1 MIEQQLK
8 QYINLKKDLEKYFY
22 SDEARQLISE
32 YLKKI
37 RGWERV
43 FTDRITMIDIDEED
57 IIIDYYIDYYCGCGG
72 DDQELVPIK
81 WFFSEEE
88 RNKIIEEKKER
99 DLNEQI
105 LREEKLQK
113 QKLAEEKA
121 ERNLYY
127 LLKTKYGDVLNE

>member
-37 RGWERV
+37 RGWERG

-57 IIIDYYIDYYCGCGG
+57 IIIDYYIDYYCGCGK

-88 RNKIIEEKKER
+88 RNRMVEDKNEKDLENETLKNEELK
-99 DLNEQI
+99 
-105 LREEKLQK
+105 K
-113 QKLAEEKA
+113 QKLAEEEQEK
-121 ERNLYY
+121 NLYH
-127 LLKTKYGDVLNE
+127 LLKTKYGDV

>member
-8 QYINLKKDLEKYFY
+8 QQLKQYINFKKDLEKYFD
-22 SDEARQLISE
+22 SDEARQLITE
-32 YLKKI
+32 YFIKI
-37 RGWERV
+37 SGWKPV
-43 FTDRITMIDIDEED
+43 FTDRITIDDIDIYSEEE
-57 IIIDYYIDYYCGCGG
+57 IIIYYGC
-72 DDQELVPIK
+72 DNEDQEVVPIK
-81 WFFSEEE
+81 WFFSEE